1 MIPEFQEKT
10 APTMLN
16 ILQKHIKSGHFIG
29 SDVSIYAWNITIQ
42 LSQ

>member
-16 ILQKHIKSGHFIG
+16 VLQKRIKSGHFIG
-29 SDVSIYAWNITIQ
+29 SNVSSYTWDCE
-42 LSQ
+42 L